1 MLDLQDFWFQ
11 HRDGVKGTIQ
21 SSRAPREPRGSEV
34 LLSRDTAGSD
44 SIVISAGRRKGRQAA
59 DISGLKSISNTKTH
73 KSLRTSVDSVKAQAM
88 PTARSKEDLCCSRGA
103 SPPERLEKEGSR
115 PSVGWLCGVTATWRQ
130 L

>member
-1 MLDLQDFWFQ
+1 MLDPQDLWFQ

-44 SIVISAGRRKGRQAA
+44 PIVISAGRRKGRQAA
-59 DISGLKSISNTKTH
+59 DISGLKSISNAKTH
-73 KSLRTSVDSVKAQAM
+73 KSLRTSVGQHESSGRAYSEKQGGSLLQ
-88 PTARSKEDLCCSRGA
+88 PGS
-103 SPPERLEKEGSR
+103 SPLERLEKEGSR
-115 PSVGWLCGVTATWRQ
+115 PSVGWLCGVTPTWRQ